1 MDAKTARGL
10 GMFGLIVTGFGGLFT
25 GFLAFVN
32 GYNWTGV
39 GACLAASAIAFGFLS
54 RSGTQP

>member
-1 MDAKTARGL
+1 
-10 GMFGLIVTGFGGLFT
+10 MFGLIVTGFGGLFT
-25 GFLAFVN
+25 GCLAFVN
-32 GYNWTGV
+32 GYNWAGV